1 MSSIY
6 DLLAQIK
13 NAVYGKDVR
22 DAIHDSIEQCYKD
35 ATGNPD
41 SVSALIEKL
50 FNGVIGGVG
59 DVVYGV
65 NNMQTT
71 INVESLTETEINSL
85 YLQPGTWI
93 IIYNLFFTPSSE
105 QYDIGLEAT
114 IRKNDSSRLNIL
126 QDSKSII
133 TCGYN
138 RSISINCSVVTVI
151 EADDAS
157 LIVDSN
163 PAINGTKVFYLYL
176 SQTGDNTASVKSAF
190 TAVRLKTNSDGDET
204 SLAEQVAQ
212 NTADISL
219 LNEEVTDVKEDLGD
233 LDDLQTIV
241 KTDLVSAINEAA
253 QSGGGSG
260 GSPKGVTLANQMID
274 TNENYLYLGN
284 ETGYEY
290 GYIYVYLNDAWTK
303 TTLYGKGQ
311 SGEDGFSPLVTVE
324 QASDGVNISV
334 TDKDGT
340 TVATVQNGTATDEQ
354 VDAWLTAHPEA
365 TTTVQDNS
373 VTPNKTTF
381 IEEPYY
387 YDIQT
392 VNRNSD
398 YSDLVSIDLTENNFI
413 VIAVPNTGSLAI
425 RDRWLL
431 LYKDGTQVTHK
442 GATMNDGPDNLNG
455 WTIKYF
461 DLSSVDASTVN
472 QWRVRTLNSTSAV
485 VYYTYEHPSA
495 YTYQELFKTTF
506 DFREGYKDK
515 FSEALEIGTDGSV
528 TTDVLADNAVINRK
542 IADKT
547 IQPRKL
553 SNCTN
558 LLEQEN
564 ILFGK
569 YLGGNGFLPY
579 DAKYSCTAFIPVE
592 PGKTYTVN
600 FVPENFRFYGFYATK
615 DGSTN
620 PIGGVNYSASASSDP
635 YSITVPDNSNIKYL
649 AISSHSTSTPL
660 SSRIYKYGGTVLNWE
675 VWESTDTQP
684 PMEYAFEWL
693 KLGKQSKVL
702 SSIFRD
708 KVVIATGDSITE
720 NNTRNDNKSWCMYL
734 PEYLGVK
741 VYNDGKSGTGL
752 VKNMQSYHSLLY
764 RVERLWDTA
773 YAGVTPD
780 LVLFMGNMNDGT
792 GTGET
797 SGLNDLGISG
807 WSGSGVLAV
816 GTPSDDINTQS
827 VYGCAKRVLED
838 IITKYPSAQ
847 IGWILSTPR
856 SQTISY
862 WTGKENCYGHGW
874 FEDYITA
881 SKYQCEQYNV
891 PVLDLY
897 HESGFRP
904 TNQTNMDT
912 YMDDG
917 STHPNTAGLKK
928 YMVDPIVRWIEQKF
942 GEVT

>member
-1 MSSIY
+1 MSTINI
-6 DLLAQIK
+6 DLAADTILNVMIGQQDENEVREVVFDFSGWYTTYGSGTISLAIQRPKDEWPYEGTLTVDSTNHKATWEISETDTAYAGTGQIQL
-13 NAVYGKDVR
+13 
-22 DAIHDSIEQCYKD
+22 SYK
-35 ATGNPD
+35 
-41 SVSALIEKL
+41 
-50 FNGVIGGVG
+50 VG
-59 DVVYGV
+59 DAKKKSVVYRF
-65 NNMQTT
+65 TCHK
-71 INVESLTETEINSL
+71 SLGAL
-85 YLQPGTWI
+85 G
-93 IIYNLFFTPSSE
+93 
-105 QYDIGLEAT
+105 
-114 IRKNDSSRLNIL
+114 
-126 QDSKSII
+126 
-133 TCGYN
+133 
-138 RSISINCSVVTVI
+138 SVVTPVQI
-151 EADDAS
+151 QTFIDEVEEALQVMDGKLDDME
-157 LIVDSN
+157 
-163 PAINGTKVFYLYL
+163 
-176 SQTGDNTASVKSAF
+176 
-190 TAVRLKTNSDGDET
+190 DE
-204 SLAEQVAQ
+204 
-212 NTADISL
+212 I
-219 LNEEVTDVKEDLGD
+219 TDVKSDLGD

-253 QSGGGSG
+253 LSGGGG
-260 GSPKGVTLANQMID
+260 GSPIPVTLASAMTD
-274 TNENYLYLGN
+274 TESNYLYLGS
-284 ETGYEY
+284 ETGYDY
-290 GYIYVYLNDAWTK
+290 GYVYVYLNSTWTK

-311 SGEDGFSPLVTVE
+311 DGEDGTDGYSPS
-324 QASDGVNISV
+324 ASVMQTPTGATITITDENGTTTASV
-334 TDKDGT
+334 T
-340 TVATVQNGTATDEQ
+340 NGTATNAQVETY
-354 VDAWLTAHPEA
+354 VDAWLDEHPDA
-365 TTTVQDNS
+365 TTTVEDGS
-373 VTPNKTTF
+373 ISTAKLADEAVTPNKTTF

-425 RDRWLL
+425 RDRRLL

-569 YLGGNGFLPY
+569 YLSGNGFLPY
-579 DAKYSCTAFIPVE
+579 DAKYSCTAFIPIE

-649 AISSHSTSTPL
+649 AISTHTTNTPL

-856 SQTISY
+856 SQTVSH

-881 SKYQCEQYNV
+881 IKYQCEQYNV